1 MFQKVKHFITY
12 FLIAGLTLGVLS
24 AQPAFA
30 EETVSADNMAATD
43 TVDTV
48 NTADITNTVDAANTA
63 KDASKL
69 AYVYLDQKTV
79 ETPGT
84 QVIIVGYG
92 DEDTLVSDAVLT
104 VKNYYTG
111 TTTTYEK
118 TDVMENAAV
127 FEMDYSATDKGIY
140 EITDVAITTSVG
152 VQDQIHLRDTG
163 MANVYFG
170 VDEEFTEETRE
181 DVQALSTESEELT
194 DIDIHDVE
202 LQIVHL
208 DGNADEISTSDIAD
222 IKNTLQNAQKSRTTL
237 QTEASRD
244 YVVVLDPGHDSSHAG
259 ARANGLAEEN
269 VTLQIA
275 QYCKEEL
282 EQYYH
287 VTVYLT
293 RSGTGCPYPGNSS
306 VMDNK
311 NRVLAAASVGAD
323 LYVSIHINS
332 SRSGSPNGAEVF
344 YPNASYRPDISS
356 AGANLSTQILRQLTA
371 LGLSNRGISIRNS
384 EDRSTYPDGSLA
396 DYYGVIK
403 NSKLCGFPGIIV
415 EHAYISNASD
425 AAFLRSE
432 ENLKRLG
439 IADATGI
446 ANYLELSKTPDRV
459 ADPVKV
465 NQFVTRLY
473 DKCLGRLPDDTG
485 LKTWTDALCNYETDG
500 VNVAYG
506 FVFSREMTNRN
517 LSDAEFVEILYRVFL
532 DREPDEQ
539 GKQDWIYYLENGVS
553 RYGVFM
559 GFANSREFGSICE
572 QYGIEKGTAKAVDGR
587 DRNLGLTAFVARLY
601 TKALGRSYDVNGL
614 NDWCNAILDGRQ
626 TVTEVSTTGF
636 FNSREFLD
644 KNMSD
649 SDYVKTLYRT
659 FFDREPD
666 EGGYNDWM
674 NHLQSQK
681 MNRNEVLLGFAN
693 SKEFAE
699 LKKKYGIQ

>member
-30 EETVSADNMAATD
+30 EETVSADNIAVTDAVD

-48 NTADITNTVDAANTA
+48 ES
-63 KDASKL
+63 ASTL

-84 QVIIVGYG
+84 QVVMVGYG

-111 TTTTYEK
+111 AVATYQK
-118 TDVMENAAV
+118 TDVMENVAV

-140 EITDVAITTSVG
+140 EITDVAITTSDG

-170 VDEEFTEETRE
+170 VDEEFTEETSE
-181 DVQALSTESEELT
+181 DVQVLSTESEEALT
-194 DIDIHDVE
+194 DIDINDVE

-222 IKNTLQNAQKSRTTL
+222 IKNTLQNAQKSRAIM
-237 QTEASRD
+237 QTEASED
-244 YVVVLDPGHDSSHAG
+244 YVVVLDPGHDSTHAG

-287 VTVYLT
+287 VKVYLT

-306 VMDNK
+306 VIDNK
-311 NRVLAAASVGAD
+311 NRVLAAAGVGAD

-446 ANYLELSKTPDRV
+446 ANYLGLSKTPDRV
-459 ADPVKV
+459 ADPVLV
-465 NQFVTRLY
+465 TDFVTRLY
-473 DKCLGRLPDDTG
+473 DKCLGRYPDEKG
-485 LKTWTDALCNYETDG
+485 LNDWVKSLCSFEQDG
-500 VNVAYG
+500 VGVAYG
-506 FVFSREMTNRN
+506 FVFSDEMINSN
-517 LSDAEFVEILYRVFL
+517 LSDEEFVEVLYNVFL
-532 DREPDEQ
+532 DRESDAA
-539 GKQDWIYYLENGVS
+539 GKQDWLYNLNNGVS

-559 GFANSREFGSICE
+559 GFANSKEFTDICE
-572 QYGIEKGTAKAVDGR
+572 RYGIDKGEAKAIEGR
-587 DRNLGLTAFVARLY
+587 DRSLGLTTFVSRLY
-601 TKALGRSYDVNGL
+601 TKALGRGYDVKGL
-614 NDWCNAILDGRQ
+614 NDWCNAIMDERE
-626 TVTEVSTTGF
+626 TVTSVSTNGF
-636 FNSREFLD
+636 FNSREFLE
-644 KNMSD
+644 KNMDD
-649 SDYVKTLYRT
+649 SEFVKTLYRT
-659 FFDREPD
+659 FFDREYD
-666 EGGYNDWM
+666 QAGYDTWM
-674 NHLQSQK
+674 DNLQNQK
-681 MNRNEVLLGFAN
+681 MTRDEVLLGFAN
-693 SKEFAE
+693 SKEFAD
-699 LKKKYGIQ
+699 LKKQYGVK